1 MEVKGGILSAALG
14 YIGSGLLGLLL
25 GLSGTVCFIAGF
37 RTRVRI
43 DDGKTVFGKV
53 KPLDPVRNTDPDVVD
68 ALRQERFEKG
78 LDPYLN
84 TD

>member
-1 MEVKGGILSAALG
+1 LEFIVILGVGLFG
-14 YIGSGLLGLLL
+14 YLC
-25 GLSGTVCFIAGF
+25 GLSGAVFFAIGFNARGRTEAG
-37 RTRVRI
+37 RKI
-43 DDGKTVFGKV
+43 FGGS